1 MFRELCQVKA
11 LNRRFCRSS
20 RRSPRPSRTHTDWSF
35 WSLWLRGSAAS
46 TRSRNEPACPWATR
60 PNTFSACNG
69 QAGNVAASRKEGA
82 LPAFRRVGR
91 GASWPRCAM
100 LPNGTSP
107 RCSACWTAISHE
119 RDALEP
125 VLREELIDRVQ
136 DGLVTLLD
144 VRPGDEFEAGHL
156 PGAINIPLRE
166 LEEHLAD
173 LPRDQEIIA
182 YCRGPYCVLSFE
194 AVSALRERGF
204 SVRRFEEGYPEWKAA
219 GLPVEVAC
227 LGRPLEGR

>member
-1 MFRELCQVKA
+1 MSQFAAVAKA
-11 LNRRFCRSS
+11 LAHAHRLELLEFVAQGERSVDSLAERAGLSVGNASQHLQRLQRAGLVTS
-20 RRSPRPSRTHTDWSF
+20 RRQGKRVLYRLSDESVV
-35 WSLWLRGSAAS
+35 SLLVALRHAAE
-46 TRSRNEPACPWATR
+46 R
-60 PNTFSACNG
+60 
-69 QAGNVAASRKEGA
+69 NVAEVQ
-82 LPAFRRVGR
+82 RVLDGYF
-91 GASWPRCAM
+91 
-100 LPNGTSP
+100 
-107 RCSACWTAISHE
+107 HE

-136 DGLVTLLD
+136 DGFVTLLD